1 MSGRDDRDAKDE
13 PRATAPGDYEESRP
27 VLASERTDLA
37 WTRSAIAFV
46 ALGAAILKIRPEV
59 GFPVMGLGVAI
70 WLLPRISP
78 RRGSTLTSRRTLLVT
93 IAVTS
98 LAVVSVVLTL
108 AGPPSR
114 GLRP

>member
-1 MSGRDDRDAKDE
+1 MSHRDDRDANGE
-13 PRATAPGDYEESRP
+13 PPASAPGDYEESRP

-37 WTRSAIAFV
+37 WTRSAIAFI
-46 ALGAAILKIRPEV
+46 ALGAAILKIRPAV
-59 GFPVMGLGVAI
+59 GLPVMGLGGAI

-78 RRGSTLTSRRTLLVT
+78 RRGNALTSRRTLLVT

>member
-1 MSGRDDRDAKDE
+1 M
-13 PRATAPGDYEESRP
+13 RP
-27 VLASERTDLA
+27 HLAEERTDLA

-46 ALGAAILKIRPEV
+46 ALGAAILKFRPVV
-59 GFPVMGLGVAI
+59 GFPVLGLGVLI

-78 RRGSTLTSRRTLLVT
+78 QRGTILAARRTLLVT